1 MAVAVARTRARAR
14 PKRRTATRRR
24 TAGGAV
30 WIVLMG
36 VLLAGVVALN
46 VAVLRLNL
54 QYDELAGERDKVR
67 AESAELASE
76 LATRSASART
86 SSLARTRLG
95 YQPADPATTT
105 YLDLGN
111 R

>member
-1 MAVAVARTRARAR
+1 MAVAVARGRAR
-14 PKRRTATRRR
+14 PRRVASQRR

-30 WIVLMG
+30 WIVVMG

-54 QYDELAGERDKVR
+54 QFDQLARERDQLR

-76 LATRSASART
+76 LATRSASSRT
-86 SSLARTRLG
+86 SSLAKGRLG
-95 YQPADPATTT
+95 LQPADASTTT